1 MGSKVDPIGLR
12 VGIIRT
18 WDSSWYA
25 NDRSFGKMLH
35 DDMQIRE
42 FAISKLVDCGVS
54 KIELQRNAKD
64 IVLNIHSAKPGV
76 IIGRQGASVE
86 DLKAALEKKFGQKFT
101 INIKEIKKPELDA
114 WLIAENIAMQVER
127 RVSYRRAA
135 KMAIKKA
142 MESGAKGIKIRTGG
156 RLNGVEISRTEF
168 YAEGQIPLH
177 TFRADIDFAK
187 ATARTTYGAIGVKV
201 WVNKGMV
208 FNTNK
213 ATVSP
218 TK

>member
-25 NDRSFGKMLH
+25 SDRAFGKMLKE
-35 DDMQIRE
+35 DIQIRD
-42 FAISKLVDCGVS
+42 FVRAKLNDCGVS

-64 IVLNIHSAKPGV
+64 IILNIHSAKPGV

-86 DLKAALEKKFGQKFT
+86 DLKAALEKEFGHKFT
-101 INIKEIKKPELDA
+101 INIKEIKKPELDG
-114 WLIAENIAMQVER
+114 WLVAENIAMQVER

-135 KMAIKKA
+135 KMALKKA
-142 MESGAKGIKIRTGG
+142 IESGAKGIKIRVSG
-156 RLNGVEISRTEF
+156 RLNGVEIARTEF

-187 ATARTTYGAIGVKV
+187 ATAKTTYGAIGVKV
-201 WVNKGMV
+201 WINKGLV
-208 FNTNK
+208 FNAK
-213 ATVSP
+213 
-218 TK
+218 K

>member
-25 NDRSFGKMLH
+25 SDRAFGKMLKE
-35 DDMQIRE
+35 DVQIRS
-42 FAISKLVDCGVS
+42 FVQKQLNDCGVS

-64 IVLNIHSAKPGV
+64 IILNIHSAKPGV
-76 IIGRQGASVE
+76 IIGRQGDSVE
-86 DLKAALEKKFGQKFT
+86 TLKAALAKEFGHKFT

-114 WLIAENIAMQVER
+114 WLVAENIAMQVER
-127 RVSYRRAA
+127 RVSYRRAS
-135 KMAIKKA
+135 KMALKKA
-142 MESGAKGIKIRTGG
+142 IESGAKGIKIRVSG
-156 RLNGVEISRTEF
+156 RLNGVEIARTEF

-187 ATARTTYGAIGVKV
+187 ATAKTTYGAIGVKV
-201 WVNKGMV
+201 WINKGLV
-208 FNTNK
+208 FNAK
-213 ATVSP
+213 
-218 TK
+218 K

>member
-12 VGIIRT
+12 IGIIRT

-25 NDRSFGKMLH
+25 SDRAFGKMLKE
-35 DDMQIRE
+35 DIQIRD
-42 FAISKLVDCGVS
+42 FVRVKLNDCGVS
-54 KIELQRNAKD
+54 KVELQRNAKD
-64 IVLNIHSAKPGV
+64 IILNIHSAKPGV

-86 DLKAALEKKFGQKFT
+86 DLKAALEKKFGHKFT

-114 WLIAENIAMQVER
+114 WLVAENIAMQVER

-135 KMAIKKA
+135 KMALKKA
-142 MESGAKGIKIRTGG
+142 IESGAKGIKIRVSG
-156 RLNGVEISRTEF
+156 RLNGVEIARTEF

-187 ATARTTYGAIGVKV
+187 ATAKTTYGAIGVKV
-201 WVNKGMV
+201 WINKGLV
-208 FNTNK
+208 FNTK
-213 ATVSP
+213 QTR
-218 TK
+218 